1 MDGREHFLTCLGEE
15 ANEVAQRVSKALR
28 FGMREVQTG
37 QERTNTDRL
46 MDELRDLVCVAK
58 ILEDLGYLPALYV
71 KPEMVAAKR
80 EKIERYM
87 EISRAQGVLIAQQE
101 ADND

>member
-1 MDGREHFLTCLGEE
+1 MDVREHYLTCLGEE

-28 FGMREVQTG
+28 FGMDEVQAG
-37 QERTNTDRL
+37 QDKSNTDRI

-58 ILEDLGYLPALYV
+58 ILEDLGELPPIYV
-71 KPEMVAAKR
+71 NPDMITTKR

-87 EISRAQGVLIAQQE
+87 AISRDQGTLQE
-101 ADND
+101 ARDNGC